1 MAGGYRKYKR
11 LVRYSGHLARVALF
25 LCTIAA
31 LLTLFVWTTR
41 ADLVERVDDR
51 ARAMYPGSYNE
62 RLADA
67 KKLLAAGKTDEA
79 EKSLRS
85 LAKSLSGVDKQET
98 LGVVYASTLMNLYTI
113 AAGRGD
119 FGPAVRYARALLDF
133 NSNDY
138 EYWIKYAYVL
148 DRSGKGEESVKALKR
163 AYAIAPQSLR
173 AASALATV
181 LFNSGQKAEARAV
194 VRGYISA
201 NRATQSYA
209 FFAHG
214 GEGFSPDRAGG
225 ATEVITGERQTF
237 RMPVQSSGVEKF
249 RIDFHGIVDMD
260 MKVFSVT
267 FFTPQGDV
275 VVGADSLAL
284 NTFGLRRTAAPFT
297 YELTDR
303 GDLRIGFAVP
313 APLRDRLIKAVAID
327 AAFTGRIPPEMRF
340 ILGSS

>member
-31 LLTLFVWTTR
+31 LLTFFTWTTR
-41 ADLVERVDDR
+41 VDLVERADDR
-51 ARAMYPGSYNE
+51 ARAIYPSSYNG
-62 RLADA
+62 RLAEA

-85 LAKSLSGVDKQET
+85 LATSLSDVDKQET
-98 LGVVYASTLMNLYTI
+98 LGAVYASTLMSLYTV
-113 AAGRGD
+113 AEGRGD
-119 FGPAVRYARALLDF
+119 FGPAEKYARALLDF
-133 NSNDY
+133 NSNDF
-138 EYWIKYAYVL
+138 EYWIKYAYAL
-148 DRSGKGEESVKALKR
+148 DRSGKGEESLKALRR

-173 AASALATV
+173 AATALATV
-181 LFNSGQKAEARAV
+181 LFNRGQKAEARAV

-214 GEGFSPDRAGG
+214 GEDCSPVRAGG

-260 MKVFSVT
+260 LKVFSFT
-267 FFTPQGDV
+267 FFTPEGDV

-284 NTFGLRRTAAPFT
+284 NTFGLRHTGELT
-297 YELTDR
+297 YELTER

-313 APLRDRLIKAVAID
+313 ASLKDRLIKAVAID
-327 AAFTGRIPPEMRF
+327 AAFTRRIPPELNF